1 MLLIDLSLCCVPAAV
16 EANYQPAVDL
26 LLAFGAAP
34 YDNGGG
40 SDDEG
45 ELFGKVAQK
54 HAMNQEQKQV
64 AKAEAA
70 AAEAAKNVMAEN
82 MQLMKER
89 GEKLENMDD
98 KASQVRQDAEEMKQ
112 LSQQLKEKMKKKNTW
127 FGL

>member
-1 MLLIDLSLCCVPAAV
+1 MMNCPFLNV
-16 EANYQPAVDL
+16 VDL
-26 LLAFGAAP
+26 FIAFGAAPP

-40 SDDEG
+40 SDSEG
-45 ELFGKVAQK
+45 ELFGKVARE
-54 HAMNQEQKQV
+54 HAVDQEHKQV
-64 AKAEAA
+64 VKAEAV
-70 AAEAAKNVMAEN
+70 AAEAANNLMAEN

-112 LSQQLKEKMKKKNTW
+112 LSHQLKEKMKKKNTW

>member
-1 MLLIDLSLCCVPAAV
+1 MFCVPVAV
-16 EANYQPAVDL
+16 EANFQKAVDL
-26 LLAFGAAP
+26 LLAFGAAPP

-45 ELFGKVAQK
+45 ELFGKVARE
-54 HAMNQEQKQV
+54 HVVDQEHKQV
-64 AKAEAA
+64 VKAEAV
-70 AAEAAKNVMAEN
+70 AAETAKNLMAEN

-112 LSQQLKEKMKKKNTW
+112 LSHQLKEKMKKKNTW